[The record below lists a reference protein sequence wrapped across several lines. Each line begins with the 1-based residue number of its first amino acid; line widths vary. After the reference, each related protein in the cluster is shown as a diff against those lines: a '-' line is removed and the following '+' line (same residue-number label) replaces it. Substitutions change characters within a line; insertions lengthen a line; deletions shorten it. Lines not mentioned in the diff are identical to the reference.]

1 MLCLRLLI
9 CCASNLISSH
19 AWGREKGFHTVLA
32 NSVCERR
39 GEVERKRRSDAGK
52 VMTPEERLA
61 FREKLKRSR
70 VTQPPPPLAA
80 TVAGDDTV
88 TQHGANP
95 AGDAVGMQQDAPV
108 FVGTS
113 HGSSLNDSSVEVSG
127 SDNADDDAMAV

>member
-1 MLCLRLLI
+1 MHCLRLLI

-39 GEVERKRRSDAGK
+39 GEVERKRRSDSGK

-70 VTQPPPPLAA
+70 VVTHPPPPLAA
-80 TVAGDDTV
+80 TAGDDTV
-88 TQHGANP
+88 TQHRANP
-95 AGDAVGMQQDAPV
+95 ALDAVGMQHDASV
-108 FVGTS
+108 FVGAS
-113 HGSSLNDSSVEVSG
+113 HGSALHDSSVEVSG
-127 SDNADDDAMAV
+127 SDNADDDGIAV